1 MHLVQVHPRQRGPGE
16 LPLLGEGRQRVFLDF
31 MDVRPRVPG
40 TDVPVTPLARDGRRL
55 LGPVHVLRRAGA
67 PPLPDEFLRAAVR
80 PGGVDPVDPRPHGG
94 VEHPEGVVAERLD
107 AAVGRQ
113 LRGAAGTDV
122 RRAAEHGGADGPPSS
137 TRPAAHSTRSY
148 RSQKAIGTDPY
159 STRYRWHGSP
169 RTACRIPGS

>member
-94 VEHPEGVVAERLD
+94 V
-107 AAVGRQ
+107 
-113 LRGAAGTDV
+113 
-122 RRAAEHGGADGPPSS
+122 DGPPSS

-169 RTACRIPGS
+169 RTACRTP